1 MKKLLYLLVFIII
14 LSLFRADAYAEE
26 STKIYEHT
34 MKDLCVA
41 ERHDISE
48 CRFEQFV
55 GDELFFWTV
64 KEGESWIFEKVE
76 FYLIDLS
83 NDCKETKIPFSLE
96 DTFVTDVSYTGQY
109 IYILYHDKDDRQC
122 ILKIDKEGKTIA
134 DFMLKDIES
143 GQTVYDIHP
152 KADGT
157 VLASGRLGAA
167 EFDKDG
173 NKVWIVERSRGF
185 YDSAYDGKD
194 RLFCRDTGG
203 FYEIDVNSGKLI
215 HIETSADYLY
225 ARLFASDGKAYINFG
240 DRIKEYDG
248 DWDNLKQKLFFYD
261 YGLFGYTEAFSAEK
275 DLIRFIDYDV
285 FNPHTEVMLHT
296 IDFSKEGKKK
306 QEILLLFPEYMPFP
320 GEMFDI
326 FGYYNRFSPDYYLL
340 YSTYKSDEELGA
352 FYADVRPDIVMM
364 PDKEIRKHTDLVLD
378 ILPLMKKSNS
388 LTPDSL
394 LPAVKRNYTEG
405 GAMYML
411 PIELS
416 LETYVV
422 RQSDYEK
429 TGFATDDYLAYLKR
443 DGKLYT
449 DYFLSKESAMKAV
462 LETELGRFVNYDK
475 KTCSFNSEE
484 FKQLVQKIDGLYSD
498 NYFYADVEL
507 APFTADDRILDDARI
522 SNFNFFSLKR
532 KALGG
537 AVTAVGRPSAKSG
550 KAVMSALCLAIT
562 TDSSCPEEAFDFLEY
577 YSNHFTG
584 VDREGT
590 ILANKEQLEI
600 SLEKLRS
607 RLAVNDYLFE
617 KTTLISS
624 KDIDIVMEAIDNSV
638 VPKSGDREVME
649 YVTYYTDK
657 YFNGEMTL
665 KEATNELQKT
675 VTGYLKGNR

>member
-1 MKKLLYLLVFIII
+1 MKKLLYLLAFIIV
-14 LSLFRADAYAEE
+14 LALFRTDAYAEE

-34 MKDLCVA
+34 MQDLGIA

-48 CRFEQFV
+48 CRINQIV
-55 GDELFFWTV
+55 GDEVFLWTV

-122 ILKIDKEGKTIA
+122 ILKIDKEGKII
-134 DFMLKDIES
+134 DDYMLKDIES
-143 GQTVYDIHP
+143 GQTVYRIYP

-215 HIETSADYLY
+215 HIETSADYMYASLY
-225 ARLFASDGKAYINFG
+225 ASAGKAYINFG
-240 DRIKEYDG
+240 DGIREYDG
-248 DWDNLKQKLFFYD
+248 DWKNLKQKLFFYD
-261 YGLFGYTEAFSAEK
+261 YGLSCEMCAFSAEK
-275 DLIRFIDYDV
+275 DLIRFIDYD
-285 FNPHTEVMLHT
+285 FFDPHTKVILHT

-320 GEMFDI
+320 GEMYDI
-326 FGYYNRFSPDYYLL
+326 FDYYNRFSSDYYLL

-364 PDKEIRKHTDLVLD
+364 PDKDIRKHTDLVLD

-405 GAMYML
+405 GSMYML

-422 RQSDYEK
+422 RQSDYDK
-429 TGFATDDYLAYLKR
+429 TGFTTDAYINYIKG

-449 DYFLSKESAMKAV
+449 DCFLSKESAMKAV
-462 LETELGRFVNYDK
+462 LETELSRFVNYDK
-475 KTCSFNSEE
+475 KSCSFNSEE

-522 SNFNFFSLKR
+522 SNFDFFSKKR
-532 KALGG
+532 KAFGG
-537 AVTAVGRPSAKSG
+537 AVAAVGRPSRNGGRAI
-550 KAVMSALCLAIT
+550 MSALCLAIT
-562 TDSSCPEEAFDFLEY
+562 TDSSCPEGAFDFLEY
-577 YSNHFTG
+577 YSTHFTG

-590 ILANKEQLEI
+590 ILARKEQFET
-600 SLEKLRS
+600 SLEQLRS
-607 RLAVNDYLFE
+607 RLAVNDYLFG

-624 KDIDIVMEAIDNSV
+624 KDIDTIMDVIDNSV
-638 VPKSGDREVME
+638 APKSGDREVME

-665 KEATNELQKT
+665 KEATTELQKT
-675 VTGYLKGNR
+675 VAGYLRK

>member
-1 MKKLLYLLVFIII
+1 MKKLLYLLVFIIV
-14 LSLFRADAYAEE
+14 LALFRTDAYADE

-34 MKDLCVA
+34 MQDLGIA

-48 CRFEQFV
+48 CRINQIV
-55 GDELFFWTV
+55 GDEVFLWTV
-64 KEGESWIFEKVE
+64 KEGESWIFEKVD

-122 ILKIDKEGKTIA
+122 ILKINKEGKII
-134 DFMLKDIES
+134 DDYMLKDIVN
-143 GQTVYDIHP
+143 GQTVYKIYP
-152 KADGT
+152 KADGA

-167 EFDKDG
+167 EFDAVG
-173 NKVWIVERSRGF
+173 NKVWNVERRGGF
-185 YDSAYDGKD
+185 YDSAYDEKD
-194 RLFCRDTGG
+194 KLFCMDVGG

-215 HIETSADYLY
+215 HIETSGGYMN
-225 ARLFASDGKAYINFG
+225 ASMLASAGKAYIYY
-240 DRIKEYDG
+240 DYVLKEYDG
-248 DWDNLKQKLFFYD
+248 DWKNLKQTLDFRD
-261 YGLFGYTEAFSAEK
+261 YGLIGDIYAFSAEM
-275 DLIRFIDYDV
+275 DAIRIIDYDP
-285 FNPHTEVMLHT
+285 FDPHTKVMLHT

-306 QEILLLFPEYMPFP
+306 QELLLLAPDYMPFP
-320 GEMFDI
+320 GEMHEIID
-326 FGYYNRFSPDYYLL
+326 YYNRFSSEYCVTFSL
-340 YSTYKSDEELGA
+340 YKSDKKLGA
-352 FYADVRPDIVMM
+352 FYAEVRPDIVMM
-364 PDKEIRKHTDLVLD
+364 PDKDIRKHIDLVRD
-378 ILPLMKKSNS
+378 ILPFMKKSKN
-388 LTPDSL
+388 LTSDSL
-394 LPAVKRNYTEG
+394 LPAVKRNYAEG

-422 RQSDYEK
+422 RQADYEK
-429 TGFATDDYLAYLKR
+429 TGFTTDDYIEYLKR

-449 DYFLSKESAMKAV
+449 DSFLSKESAMKAV
-462 LETELGRFVNYDK
+462 LETELSRFVNYDK
-475 KTCSFNSEE
+475 KSCSFNSEE
-484 FKQLVQKIDGLYSD
+484 FKQLVQKIDGIYSD

-507 APFTADDRILDDARI
+507 APFTKDDRILDDARI
-522 SNFNFFSLKR
+522 SNFDFFSKKR
-532 KALGG
+532 KAFGG

-562 TDSSCPEEAFDFLEY
+562 TDSSCPEGAFDFVEY
-577 YSNHFTG
+577 YSTHFTG

-590 ILANKEQLEI
+590 ILANKEQFEI

-607 RLAVNDYLFE
+607 RLAINDYLFG

-624 KDIDIVMEAIDNSV
+624 KDIDTVMEVIDNSV
-638 VPKSGDREVME
+638 APKSGDEEVME

-665 KEATNELQKT
+665 KEATTELQKT
-675 VTGYLKGNR
+675 IAGYLRK